1 MTVYNKLYLIVRTD
15 LSPEQQAIQ
24 AGHAAVEW
32 ARKYGHLC
40 DHPTFVLLEAK
51 NKAHLKWLMVQ
62 LVIAGIAYIPFYEP
76 DRNDGLTALAVHYL
90 GYIDKKLFYKL
101 PLLKFRLK

>member
-1 MTVYNKLYLIVRTD
+1 MYNKLYLIVRTD

-32 ARKYGHLC
+32 ARRYGHLYT
-40 DHPTFVLLEAK
+40 HPTFVLLEAE
-51 NKAHLKWLMVQ
+51 NKAHLKWLMVKMV
-62 LVIAGIAYIPFYEP
+62 LAGVAYIPFYEP
-76 DRNDGLTALAVHYL
+76 DRNDGLTALAVHYH
-90 GYIDKKLFYKL
+90 GSKERRLFRKL

>member
-1 MTVYNKLYLIVRTD
+1 MYNKLYLIVRTD

-32 ARKYGHLC
+32 ARRYGHLYE
-40 DHPTFVLLEAK
+40 HPTFVLLEAK

-62 LVIAGIAYIPFYEP
+62 MALTGWPYTAFHEP
-76 DRNDGLTALAVHYL
+76 NRNEGLTALAVHYH
-90 GYIDKKLFYKL
+90 GSKEKKLFYKL
-101 PLLKFRLK
+101 PLLKFKLK

>member
-1 MTVYNKLYLIVRTD
+1 MINKLYLIVRTD

-32 ARKYGHLC
+32 ARGHGHLYP
-40 DHPTFVLLEAK
+40 HPTFVLLEAK
-51 NKAHLKWLMVQ
+51 NKSHLKWLMVRCI
-62 LVIAGIAYIPFYEP
+62 LAGMAYIPFYEP
-76 DRNDGLTALAVHYL
+76 DRNEGLTALAVHYCGL
-90 GYIDKKLFYKL
+90 KDRKLFYKL